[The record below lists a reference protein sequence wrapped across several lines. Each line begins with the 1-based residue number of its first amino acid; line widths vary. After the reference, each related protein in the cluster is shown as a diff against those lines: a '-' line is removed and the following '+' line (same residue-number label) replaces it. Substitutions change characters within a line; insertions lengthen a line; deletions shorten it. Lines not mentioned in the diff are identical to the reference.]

1 MHFRIHSESVTR
13 FISCMIS
20 RNSSV
25 THFRIDPPKKGVRNG
40 SSWKRVPSGASA
52 RLFSQHAGDVSS
64 LPSYPRGAA
73 MVHKHTVHQIPE
85 VRARAA
91 ARGPARSMQPG
102 HIEFGTGN
110 WSLWECLDGIMNR
123 QIAHG
128 RIRRH
133 IPIGSKNSLT
143 CIWRP
148 HP

>member
-1 MHFRIHSESVTR
+1 MH
-13 FISCMIS
+13 
-20 RNSSV
+20 
-25 THFRIDPPKKGVRNG
+25 
-40 SSWKRVPSGASA
+40 KRYLIYNYELVI
-52 RLFSQHAGDVSS
+52 V
-64 LPSYPRGAA
+64 
-73 MVHKHTVHQIPE
+73 
-85 VRARAA
+85 
-91 ARGPARSMQPG
+91 QPG
-102 HIEFGTGN
+102 HIEFGTWN